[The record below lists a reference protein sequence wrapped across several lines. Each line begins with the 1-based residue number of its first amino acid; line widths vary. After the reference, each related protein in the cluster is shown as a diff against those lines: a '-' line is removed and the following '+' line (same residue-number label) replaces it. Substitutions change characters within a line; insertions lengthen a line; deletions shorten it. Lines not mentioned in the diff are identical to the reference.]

1 MDYSVVLFDLKTEG
15 APSEKPLM
23 LQPVL
28 FCPVLA
34 WVCQELRACGAQR
47 FFAVCDADAREEV
60 LAAAEGFDLTCVD
73 SAEEALA
80 QVQGGVIAVPGAVV
94 PAAGEP
100 SRAVYAA
107 DAGELRA
114 RLGEGRTLADC
125 PAEAAG
131 ILPLWQSPSAAP
143 AFLLWTGSC
152 RRPCRAAASC
162 SCAALRTVASL

>member
-28 FCPVLA
+28 FCPVLT

-107 DAGELRA
+107 DAGELRV
-114 RLGEGRTLADC
+114 RLGEVAEYDLAQPNALPKDIETL
-125 PAEAAG
+125 
-131 ILPLWQSPSAAP
+131 ILRIRSHYSYLYK
-143 AFLLWTGSC
+143 
-152 RRPCRAAASC
+152 
-162 SCAALRTVASL
+162 